1 MPWLA
6 ATLAVAALVHLAT
19 LYALP
24 RRIMARTLARMGPP
38 NTMRFAKRPDE
49 TSRGV
54 VRPSPDILYS
64 ACPFDLSKGPLKL
77 TARVPHS
84 TYWSVSAFDAA
95 TNNFF
100 VRNDQQTAGDS
111 IEILAVRPGMALPP
125 LDTATDRVILFAP
138 TTKGLFLIRMVI
150 NDEKISPRWTPSAIK
165 PPANPSP
172 RHQAAL
178 AESSAERTPKKTK
191 SRIYS

>member
-1 MPWLA
+1 MSRWMPWLA
-6 ATLAVAALVHLAT
+6 ATLAVAALVHVAT

-24 RRIMARTLARMGPP
+24 RRIMAGAMARMGAP

-49 TSRGV
+49 TSRAV

-84 TYWSVSAFDAA
+84 TYWSVSGFDAA

-100 VRNDQQTAGDS
+100 VRNDLQVAGDS
-111 IEILAVRPGMALPP
+111 IEILALRKGMPLPP
-125 LDTATDRVILFAP
+125 LDTATEQVILFAP
-138 TTKGLFLIRMVI
+138 TTKGLFLIRTVI
-150 NDEKISPRWTPSAIK
+150 NDEKDLA
-165 PPANPSP
+165 ALDAV
-172 RHQAAL
+172 RHQASCETVASL
-178 AESSAERTPKKTK
+178 PASH
-191 SRIYS
+191 

>member
-1 MPWLA
+1 MPWAA
-6 ATLAVAALVHLAT
+6 ATLAVAALAHLAT

-24 RRIMARTLARMGPP
+24 RRIMARTLARMGAP

-84 TYWSVSAFDAA
+84 TYWSVSGFDAA

-100 VRNDQQTAGDS
+100 VRNDQQISGDS
-111 IEILAVRPGMALPP
+111 IEILALRPGMPLPP
-125 LDTATDRVILFAP
+125 LDTATERVILFAP

-150 NDEKISPRWTPSAIK
+150 DDEKNLPALDALRRQASCETVTSLPK
-165 PPANPSP
+165 P
-172 RHQAAL
+172 H
-178 AESSAERTPKKTK
+178 
-191 SRIYS
+191 

>member
-1 MPWLA
+1 MSRWMPWLA
-6 ATLAVAALVHLAT
+6 ATLAVAALVHVAT

-24 RRIMARTLARMGPP
+24 RRIMAGAMARMGAP

-49 TSRGV
+49 TLRAV

-84 TYWSVSAFDAA
+84 TYWSVSGFDAA

-100 VRNDQQTAGDS
+100 VRNDLQVAGDS
-111 IEILAVRPGMALPP
+111 IEILALRKGMPLPP
-125 LDTATDRVILFAP
+125 LDTATEQVILFAP
-138 TTKGLFLIRMVI
+138 TTKGLFLIRTVI
-150 NDEKISPRWTPSAIK
+150 NDEKDLA
-165 PPANPSP
+165 ALDAV
-172 RHQAAL
+172 RHQASCETVASL
-178 AESSAERTPKKTK
+178 PASH
-191 SRIYS
+191 

>member
-1 MPWLA
+1 MSRRQWMPWLA

-19 LYALP
+19 LYELP
-24 RRIMARTLARMGPP
+24 RRIMARAMARMGPP
-38 NTMRFAKRPDE
+38 NTMRFARRPDE
-49 TSRGV
+49 TARAV

-100 VRNDQQTAGDS
+100 VRNNLQIAGDS
-111 IEILAVRPGMALPP
+111 IEILAMRPGMPLPP
-125 LDTATDRVILFAP
+125 LDAAPERVMLFTP
-138 TTKGLFLIRMVI
+138 TTKGVFMIRMVI
-150 NDEKISPRWTPSAIK
+150 NDEKDLVALDVL
-165 PPANPSP
+165 
-172 RHQAAL
+172 RHQASCETVASV
-178 AESSAERTPKKTK
+178 ATPH
-191 SRIYS
+191 

>member
-1 MPWLA
+1 MSRRWMPWLA

-100 VRNDQQTAGDS
+100 VRNDLQTAGDS

-150 NDEKISPRWTPSAIK
+150 DDDKNL
-165 PPANPSP
+165 PALDAL
-172 RHQAAL
+172 RRQAACETVASL
-178 AESSAERTPKKTK
+178 PTPH
-191 SRIYS
+191 